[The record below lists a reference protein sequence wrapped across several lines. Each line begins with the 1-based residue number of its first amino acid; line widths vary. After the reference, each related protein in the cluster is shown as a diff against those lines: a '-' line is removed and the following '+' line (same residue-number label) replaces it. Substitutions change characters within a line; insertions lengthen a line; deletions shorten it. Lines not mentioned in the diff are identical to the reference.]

1 MSICNINNAPDVLKK
16 KDKAHKNIF
25 RETAWN
31 INFYDSSI
39 LMEVQKIFFS
49 REVSASLHNSTIFE
63 YMQDPINFT
72 NEGDLFYYLSNHFK
86 YEEVKQ
92 EVPPGYELAQVVVKI
107 PKSLVSGCYHLQYVE
122 LPSID
127 KELDYDTDRLML
139 YIESQEDNV
148 NALFFVAIN
157 DEIKF

>member
-1 MSICNINNAPDVLKK
+1 VIKLLKEFKFQTIFLGTRKSGKSLFINKSIKMSICNINNAPDVPKK
-16 KDKAHKNIF
+16 KDKVHKNIF

-92 EVPPGYELAQVVVKI
+92 EVPPGYELA
-107 PKSLVSGCYHLQYVE
+107 
-122 LPSID
+122 
-127 KELDYDTDRLML
+127 
-139 YIESQEDNV
+139 
-148 NALFFVAIN
+148 
-157 DEIKF
+157 